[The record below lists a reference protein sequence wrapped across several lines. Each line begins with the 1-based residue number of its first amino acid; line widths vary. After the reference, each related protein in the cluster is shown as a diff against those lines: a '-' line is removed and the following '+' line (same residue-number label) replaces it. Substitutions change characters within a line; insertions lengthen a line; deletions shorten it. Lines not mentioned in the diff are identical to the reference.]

1 MALDRST
8 ARTGAGDD
16 APGGRLQGG
25 AIKVRWRSIELSGGD
40 LSPSANGFESSGL
53 GPRAKLASSRPLYA
67 RP

>member
-53 GPRAKLASSRPLYA
+53 GP
-67 RP
+67 